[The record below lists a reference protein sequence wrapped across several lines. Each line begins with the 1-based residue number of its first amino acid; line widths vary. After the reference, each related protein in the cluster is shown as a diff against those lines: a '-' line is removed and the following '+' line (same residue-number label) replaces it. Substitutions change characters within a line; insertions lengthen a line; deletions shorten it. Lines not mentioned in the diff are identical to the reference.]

1 MLTQGTENMQWD
13 LRGGAPNPG
22 GSKEM
27 RDSLDQGR
35 LPRGADPET
44 DS

>member
-1 MLTQGTENMQWD
+1 MQWD
-13 LRGGAPNPG
+13 LRCGTPKPG

-27 RDSLDQGR
+27 RSVLDWGR
-35 LPRGADPET
+35 LSGGADPEA